1 MLEGLK
7 PSDKVLIIEDQGID
21 HSNDQTYQPIN
32 RMGYSD
38 QKNRRQ
44 TIKAKDYPLYVQT
57 QIEKENE
64 VLKETNQAIA
74 NNYAAL
80 QAQLAEQQ
88 AQLAMMM
95 KIMQD
100 NKLVVNT
107 ESNVTV
113 TTTETPNINDVQV
126 ENENKEQ
133 YEFIDFNKPKEPARK
148 PLLGRK

>member
-7 PSDKVLIIEDQGID
+7 PSDKVLIIEDQTID

-107 ESNVTV
+107 EPISST
-113 TTTETPNINDVQV
+113 NDAQV
-126 ENENKEQ
+126 ENESKEQ